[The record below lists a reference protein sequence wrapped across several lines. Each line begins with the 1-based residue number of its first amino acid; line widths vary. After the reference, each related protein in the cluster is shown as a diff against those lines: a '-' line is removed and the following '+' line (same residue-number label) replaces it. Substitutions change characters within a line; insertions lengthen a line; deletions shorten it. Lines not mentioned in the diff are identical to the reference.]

1 MAKVTAKQKTIEAAQ
16 QLMTSGG
23 YSATTVD
30 DIIKLAGVSKGSV
43 YHAFK
48 SKEELAIT
56 ALEEYERK
64 GLEIVSA
71 GAYQQE
77 ADPVKRALS
86 FVKHIEKK
94 APELWQHGCL
104 LGSISMEVADR
115 HPNLHDRIDELFE
128 EFEDEL
134 AKEFVPALK
143 ASGVKGISGKEL
155 ARHMLVVIE
164 GAIITA
170 KSHRQ
175 PRYLTD
181 GIKHFGRYLETLL
194 DTAE

>member
-1 MAKVTAKQKTIEAAQ
+1 MAKVTAKQKAIEAAQ

-48 SKEELAIT
+48 SKEELALT
-56 ALEEYERK
+56 ALEEYERQ
-64 GLEIVSA
+64 GWEIVSK
-71 GAYQQE
+71 GSYVNE
-77 ADPVKRALS
+77 SDPVKRAIS
-86 FVKHIEKK
+86 FIKHVEKK

-104 LGSISMEVADR
+104 LGSMSLEVADR
-115 HPNLHDRIDELFE
+115 HPALHDRIDELFE
-128 EFEDEL
+128 EFEDGI
-134 AKEFVPALK
+134 AREFAPALK
-143 ASGVKGISGKEL
+143 ARGVKNIKAKEL

-170 KSHRQ
+170 RSHRQ
-175 PRYLTD
+175 PRYLSD
-181 GIKHFGRYLETLL
+181 GLRHFRLYLETVLG
-194 DTAE
+194 AK